1 MVDQSQQRE
10 SSETPTPK
18 VEPYPPVRQDDAC
31 EVLPENE
38 ADEDAA
44 EDKS

>member
-10 SSETPTPK
+10 DGETPTQK

-31 EVLPENE
+31 EVLPEN
-38 ADEDAA
+38 ATDEDAA
-44 EDKS
+44 EDKP